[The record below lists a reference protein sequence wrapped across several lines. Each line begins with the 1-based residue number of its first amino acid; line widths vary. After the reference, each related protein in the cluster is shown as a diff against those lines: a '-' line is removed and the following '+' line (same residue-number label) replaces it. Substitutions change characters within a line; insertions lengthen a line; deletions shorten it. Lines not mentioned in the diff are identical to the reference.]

1 MAEVNPQ
8 TGQMG
13 TQNYIGYSERRSGNN
28 AWASLFG
35 TVIGAVDQNNVTN
48 IESSVNQTVS
58 DLDQQFYGT
67 DDVVAAV
74 NGQQPQPQPQPQT
87 VTEEADKVAIPKPV
101 QDGIAGIDNLSR
113 ASNSGALSQGN
124 YSAQLEA
131 RVRAL
136 KAKYPGYTGEIDK
149 AVSRAINAPSA
160 NMLRDSIIA
169 DRKAK
174 MTDRDKMVDDFY
186 KAADKYA
193 GMFGSELTQKIT
205 TRSVPVEEM
214 AFVRTKIAEWEADDM
229 VNKKLKADLDLKA
242 AQRGD
247 KAADVEA
254 KEQAA
259 LAYGRNQIQ
268 VLGKRMLYAAGG
280 IDDMGYARF
289 QKDILD
295 AAKDGFFSDE
305 ERKRLLPTMQKLITD
320 VESAKSNLYFGNDA
334 IYSKLNDAGKKELD
348 AGFAN
353 LIEPFQKLLVGNDT
367 AALTAISMNA
377 AAIKHSNEVAQ
388 LRFLETPEGEISQK
402 LQAAANVAPVIGQYI
417 GTKLASGAADG
428 SSLDAYITGVIAGKI
443 VSDGSSASNMV
454 KGIADSTPARSSAKI
469 TKETIDLNMQAL
481 ADPNTTA
488 EAKANI
494 FKSFFSEGNTDF
506 LRLFD
511 PSPGKDGRSSQQK
524 IYESLTTPEVTDAI
538 KAMNDPA
545 MINQYRQWAE
555 AQLFAMNKPTI
566 DSAKDFAGFNNF
578 GVIVYNKDTRE
589 WSAKLDPAKFPSQ
602 QAMQEFMTGRYTPPS
617 DQGRAPLSS
626 MRPQTNLTAE
636 NKFADLPQFKRVQRD
651 IADLNL
657 YVKRL
662 VPILEASGVK
672 DIDGRLSELTQGLD
686 KEIPKQTRYS
696 YYLNAAIDVAKKGG
710 SAIAS
715 GAATVGDYLVP
726 DVAVDIAKGVGQ
738 FAEDVTGAVPEGSLL
753 TPDESIKLNES
764 VLPFDGATN
773 QGPINIPDNETVA
786 SAKGSKLTPMEVAQ
800 DYLGLT
806 EENDSKVISAFIKK
820 SAGTSINPRVT
831 PWCAAFMNA
840 LIGASGGE
848 GTGKLNARSFL
859 EYGTPTKTVSE
870 GDIVVFSRGSDPTKG
885 HVGLYAGEVTKSG
898 ERFIKVLGGNQG
910 NSVSIAEYPAST
922 LLGVRKPPRAGTKLI
937 TIE

>member
-8 TGQMG
+8 IGQMG

-74 NGQQPQPQPQPQT
+74 NGQQPQPQAD
-87 VTEEADKVAIPKPV
+87 TEEADKVAIPKPV

-131 RVRAL
+131 KVRAL

-169 DRKAK
+169 KRKAQETSVDAEIK
-174 MTDRDKMVDDFY
+174 SFYTD
-186 KAADKYA
+186 ADKYA
-193 GMFGSELTQKIT
+193 GSLGPAIQAKIA
-205 TRSVPVEEM
+205 TRSVSMDEM
-214 AFVRTKIAEWEADDM
+214 PAIRSMIYELESSDRQRKVDTENLALARANRDAGIATREDTIYQHTKFGKKQVQDFVNRMMYSAGGGTEKGFGELQTKIYEYTKDE
-229 VNKKLKADLDLKA
+229 NLDA
-242 AQRGD
+242 N
-247 KAADVEA
+247 
-254 KEQAA
+254 EQAE
-259 LAYGRNQIQ
+259 LIPEF
-268 VLGKRMLYAAGG
+268 KRMMLAINEFKQNLFFGKDGIAQH
-280 IDDMGYARF
+280 IDDKGRKEIEDMFDSVTAPITKFMG
-289 QKDILD
+289 
-295 AAKDGFFSDE
+295 G
-305 ERKRLLPTMQKLITD
+305 
-320 VESAKSNLYFGNDA
+320 
-334 IYSKLNDAGKKELD
+334 DAG
-348 AGFAN
+348 
-353 LIEPFQKLLVGNDT
+353 
-367 AALTAISMNA
+367 ALTALGTNLQFTKSRKELADRNFIDTS
-377 AAIKHSNEVAQ
+377 
-388 LRFLETPEGEISQK
+388 EGEVLLQI
-402 LQAAANVAPVIGQYI
+402 QAAANVAPVVSIALQQSFARDLADKKPF
-417 GTKLASGAADG
+417 GTTAAGMLTVIVPRTVTSG
-428 SSLDAYITGVIAGKI
+428 T
-443 VSDGSSASNMV
+443 SANSELKRVMDKANP
-454 KGIADSTPARSSAKI
+454 SESAKVSKEYIDI
-469 TKETIDLNMQAL
+469 TMKAL
-481 ADPNTTA
+481 TDPTTKP

-494 FKSFFSEGNTDF
+494 IKSFFSEGNTDF

-524 IYESLTTPEVTDAI
+524 IYESLTTTEVTDAI

-545 MINQYRQWAE
+545 MMNQYRQWAE
-555 AQLFAMNKPTI
+555 AQLFALNKPTI
-566 DSAKDFAGFNNF
+566 DSAKDFARFNNF

-686 KEIPKQTRYS
+686 KEIPKETRYS

-773 QGPINIPDNETVA
+773 QGPINIPDSETVA

-859 EYGTPTKTVSE
+859 EYGTPTKTASE

-885 HVGLYAGEVTKSG
+885 HVGLYAGEITKGG

-910 NSVSIAEYPAST
+910 DSVSIAEYPAST
-922 LLGVRKPPRAGTKLI
+922 LLGVRKPPKAGTKLI